1 MKNMNQK
8 PTLRQAFTLI
18 EMLIVIS
25 IIGLLAALTLGISS
39 SVMRNSEIRQ
49 TENALKVLSMAMQEW
64 ELEMGRSVTFKGV
77 LDETDFGMYDIDMS
91 GGSIGYPG
99 FGGQGVEN
107 DIMAQE
113 MKVRN
118 VTLVDVL
125 SDVESSK
132 NVLAKIETDL
142 LSKDTS
148 GMFVIDPWGN
158 PLGIVFPGKY
168 FADVFPSGNMFAQ
181 DSSGDLTVRD
191 DVEDGLGSCINQ
203 RPYFVSAGPDG
214 LWGYRFQA
222 GDGPISSDPASM
234 ALWNATLDNIYSYKP
249 YIVEGAR

>member
-1 MKNMNQK
+1 MKSMHKK
-8 PTLRQAFTLI
+8 PTLRKAFTLI
-18 EMLIVIS
+18 EMLIVMS

-49 TENALKVLSMAMQEW
+49 TENALKVLSMALQEW
-64 ELEMGRSVTFKGV
+64 ELEMGRTITFNGV
-77 LDETDFGMYDIDMS
+77 DSDVYDYDIDMS

-99 FGGQGVEN
+99 FGAQGVDN
-107 DIMAQE
+107 GVMSQE
-113 MKVRN
+113 MKLRN
-118 VTLVDVL
+118 VTLVEVLSDGESSKDVL
-125 SDVESSK
+125 S
-132 NVLAKIETDL
+132 KIETDL
-142 LSKDTS
+142 VIKDAL
-148 GMFVIDPWGN
+148 GMMFIIDPWGN
-158 PLGIVFPGKY
+158 PLGVVFPGKY
-168 FADVFPSGNMFAQ
+168 FIDVFPSGNNMFAQ

-222 GDGPISSDPASM
+222 GDGPISSDPTIM
-234 ALWNATLDNIYSYKP
+234 ELWNATLDNIYSYKP

>member
-1 MKNMNQK
+1 
-8 PTLRQAFTLI
+8 
-18 EMLIVIS
+18 MLIVMS

-64 ELEMGRSVTFKGV
+64 ELEMGRSVTFNGV
-77 LDETDFGMYDIDMS
+77 DFDSGKYDIDMS
-91 GGSIGYPG
+91 GGNIRYPD
-99 FGGQGVEN
+99 FMSAGQGVEN
-107 DIMAQE
+107 STMAQE
-113 MKVRN
+113 MKLRN
-118 VTLVDVL
+118 VYLVDVL
-125 SDVESSK
+125 SDGESSK

-142 LSKDTS
+142 LSKEPSPD
-148 GMFVIDPWGN
+148 GDGWDMFVIDPWGN

-168 FADVFPSGNMFAQ
+168 FADVFPSGDMFAE

-191 DVEDGLGSCINQ
+191 QVEDGLGSCINQ
-203 RPYFVSAGPDG
+203 MPYFVSAGPDG